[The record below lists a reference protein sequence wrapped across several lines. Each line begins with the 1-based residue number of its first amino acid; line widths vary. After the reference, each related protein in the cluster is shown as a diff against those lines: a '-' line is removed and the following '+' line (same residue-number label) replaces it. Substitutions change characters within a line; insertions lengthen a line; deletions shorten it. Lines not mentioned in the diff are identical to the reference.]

1 MSISFISYMPSR
13 LNLVPANRRRGM
25 SAFSGLRTNWDV
37 KGINVLWE
45 GAYMNAFPSDTRVT
59 LGPGED
65 TIDAVAG

>member
-1 MSISFISYMPSR
+1 
-13 LNLVPANRRRGM
+13 M

-37 KGINVLWE
+37 EGINVLWE